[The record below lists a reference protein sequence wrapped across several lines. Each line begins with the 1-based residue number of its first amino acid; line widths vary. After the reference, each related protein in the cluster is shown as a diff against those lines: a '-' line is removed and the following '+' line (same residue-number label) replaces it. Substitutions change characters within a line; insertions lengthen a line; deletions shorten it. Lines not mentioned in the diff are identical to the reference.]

1 VREATSDVPDPVG
14 VDGDWFWVETHL
26 AEAVVAEEVA
36 VVAAALAE
44 VKVVEAMAEATG
56 AEATAVKRRI

>member
-1 VREATSDVPDPVG
+1 
-14 VDGDWFWVETHL
+14 
-26 AEAVVAEEVA
+26 
-36 VVAAALAE
+36 VAAALAE